1 MEVSYMRETADRMW
15 TQIREWLAAMPRHRK
30 IQMAILSV
38 AVLVLAIVVVNLLTR
53 TVWVAIPGTNDPT
66 VSSQVFTALNEMGI
80 PNRVVGNTIEVP
92 EERLG
97 EVRMRLT
104 EQGMLG
110 TADFNR
116 DILDGATGFGVTD
129 SYARQLYDN
138 QRGADIKTQLEQVPR
153 IQSALVIV
161 TSGETSPFRIQ
172 TNTRQAAATVMLTLR
187 GGGRLSRDEAQAVGE
202 IVRTAIPGIE
212 YENISITDSELN
224 YYRVTDGEIPDL
236 EEELGHRTALKN
248 RLTEQF
254 QVAVEQLLTPIYGIN
269 NIQIQP
275 NVILNFDRVVTEEVE
290 FFPPV
295 PGEME
300 GIIRSSEEIYE
311 LSRRW
316 SDAEGIPGTDSN
328 AMGTVQYPWGDVDE
342 RDDYRRAVIGKN
354 YEINETRRMIQHE
367 QGVISNLS
375 IAVLINSETE
385 GVEQDYSEEVRDL
398 VAKAIG
404 VAPVNVSVQQI
415 PFAFED
421 TSVADMYA
429 RWEEQEAARRSRELF
444 ETILMYAVIVLLGVM
459 VMLLVRSIVLAVKP
473 PPEPEPVLMAVGPDG
488 VDFLVGDE
496 EGDETVGMEMEELDL
511 QSKSASLEQ
520 IERFI
525 DKDSASVAQLLRNWL
540 SDD

>member
-1 MEVSYMRETADRMW
+1 MRETADRMW